1 MIKAY
6 SSQPDETNESPQK
19 IYCNPERAKTT
30 QKIIRIMSHS
40 NLGIKDLVKGYDQ
53 ENFNYANMSPPKT
66 VSKLHSARKLHS
78 SLSVTPKN
86 NDKIISMPNYN
97 AYP

>member
-30 QKIIRIMSHS
+30 KKIIRIMSHS
-40 NLGIKDLVKGYDQ
+40 NLGIKDLVKGYNIESPSNQ

-78 SLSVTPKN
+78 SYS
-86 NDKIISMPNYN
+86 S
-97 AYP
+97 